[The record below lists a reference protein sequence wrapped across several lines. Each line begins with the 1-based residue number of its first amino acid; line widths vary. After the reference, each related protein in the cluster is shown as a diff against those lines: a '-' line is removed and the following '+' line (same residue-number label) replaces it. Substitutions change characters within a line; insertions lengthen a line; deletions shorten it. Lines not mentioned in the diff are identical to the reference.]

1 MNKSYQKYW
10 SEFLS
15 ATGRNSSDHEEIP
28 VDEFG
33 DSPELADALIKLILE
48 GTKSA
53 TCGLLIAHEKENYP
67 IPQVGDIGMFL
78 GIDPF
83 LLEIEEL
90 LASSSDC
97 YFTHTYGPK
106 PTL

>member
-15 ATGRNSSDHEEIP
+15 ATGRNSSDHEGIP

-67 IPQVGDIGMFL
+67 IPPSRRHRYV
-78 GIDPF
+78 PRNR
-83 LLEIEEL
+83 
-90 LASSSDC
+90 SVSVRN
-97 YFTHTYGPK
+97 
-106 PTL
+106 